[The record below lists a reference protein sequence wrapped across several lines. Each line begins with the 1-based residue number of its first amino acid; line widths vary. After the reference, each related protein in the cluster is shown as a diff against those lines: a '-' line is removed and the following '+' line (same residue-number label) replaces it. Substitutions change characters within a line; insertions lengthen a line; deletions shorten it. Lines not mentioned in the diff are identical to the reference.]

1 MGVAHSTRGSR
12 SCSWALY
19 RSEGHRSVLLKG
31 HRFALRV
38 AKGNRFC
45 TACSKIAPKYSRG
58 ANNLEIIIVLSR
70 STWNVYCV
78 RNAIEQL
85 FLFDQFCF
93 FDVLQS
99 RTAPSVLM
107 GAKNSGRDHVLMK
120 ISRNCMFSYKL
131 AEADFLFFGIVHC
144 HGQFQKPK
152 NCRKLP
158 LTPPPSCGCQRDLK
172 PVTPV
177 PCVCACVCVCVCVY
191 MCVCVT
197 VCVCER
203 ERVRVCTLRATFMR
217 ARTCVV

>member
-1 MGVAHSTRGSR
+1 VGVAHSTRGSR

-131 AEADFLFFGIVHC
+131 AEAEFFFFWDPRLPWAVSKA
-144 HGQFQKPK
+144 Q
-152 NCRKLP
+152 KLP
-158 LTPPPSCGCQRDLK
+158 ETAPHPPP
-172 PVTPV
+172 
-177 PCVCACVCVCVCVY
+177 
-191 MCVCVT
+191 
-197 VCVCER
+197 
-203 ERVRVCTLRATFMR
+203 
-217 ARTCVV
+217 